1 LFADVVQDDKGISY
15 LHTAGD
21 GQALSCPSLT
31 VQSENENVVLVYA
44 SYRAIVTGM
53 FLDAPNN
60 LPVTRYLRMLCKMI
74 MVSAIYLLQVTD
86 KLSHARHLP

>member
-21 GQALSCPSLT
+21 GQAFSCPSLA
-31 VQSENENVVLVYA
+31 VKSKSGNVMFIYA
-44 SYRAIVTGM
+44 SCQAIVTGM
-53 FLDAPNN
+53 LVAGSVD

-74 MVSAIYLLQVTD
+74 MVSAIYLLQVTG
-86 KLSHARHLP
+86 KPSHARHLP